1 MAKKKVT
8 GKVEKPAV
16 ELPEVVSE
24 KTTPDIVEKVKVPE
38 EGMKVKVKG
47 IDYVRGGVWESNF
60 LFGATE
66 VVFEIDGKEIIITED
81 KIREM

>member
-8 GKVEKPAV
+8 GKVEEPKKEL
-16 ELPEVVSE
+16 ELPKAKEDKPPITIGKTPVS
-24 KTTPDIVEKVKVPE
+24 

-47 IDYVRGGVWESNF
+47 VDETRGGVWESTF